1 MTQLLDEAI
10 GCVRQLPDDIQDKI
24 ARALIF
30 QLQEEPEFSDGVYDA
45 PAERRR
51 FQSTCGAQHRF
62 G

>member
-1 MTQLLDEAI
+1 MTQLLDEAM
-10 GCVRQLPDDIQDKI
+10 GCVRQLPDDLQDKI

-30 QLQEEPEFSDGVYDA
+30 QLQEEPEFNDEVYGS

-51 FQSTCGAQHRF
+51 FQSTSGTRHRL